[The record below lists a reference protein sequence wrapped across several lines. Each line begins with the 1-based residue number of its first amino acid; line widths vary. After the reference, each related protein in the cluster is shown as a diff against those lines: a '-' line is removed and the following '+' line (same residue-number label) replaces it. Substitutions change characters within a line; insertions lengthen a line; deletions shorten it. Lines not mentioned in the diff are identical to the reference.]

1 MFYFIIIIIY
11 IYFIIFLNIA
21 KQSNLNENRK
31 RVNPMEISDIFNDNH
46 SNLYRFSEILCISRN
61 EFKGIM
67 AVEASHYGDYEVAIL
82 QGKVTKKN

>member
-1 MFYFIIIIIY
+1 MKIGKELTQWKLVIYLMIII
-11 IYFIIFLNIA
+11 
-21 KQSNLNENRK
+21 
-31 RVNPMEISDIFNDNH
+31 
-46 SNLYRFSEILCISRN
+46 NLYRFSEILCISRN